1 MTSLNSTNSTTTMNS
16 ITGKPNNAPMAK
28 EVNLPNLQKKRK
40 TVSFS
45 DKINIINV
53 ECWKKYNTDM
63 SEQSEMN
70 ILRKKIEEY
79 KLKEGERVICSCG
92 IF

>member
-16 ITGKPNNAPMAK
+16 ITGKSNNAPMAK